1 MTFDTLLATIFYK
14 ARVSEAM
21 IWQRL
26 LHACVYASLFQ
37 AFSGI
42 PVFAQAQVTRN
53 SSVNNNKSLILKIR
67 HSLSAQSSATTSG
80 NTKLKTEANVNLA
93 PGSTIA
99 SQIGSDD
106 GVSTIE
112 FAS

>member
-1 MTFDTLLATIFYK
+1 M
-14 ARVSEAM
+14 
-21 IWQRL
+21 
-26 LHACVYASLFQ
+26 SLFK
-37 AFSGI
+37 AFSGG

-53 SSVNNNKSLILKIR
+53 SAVNNNKSLILKIR
-67 HSLSAQSSATTSG
+67 HTLSAQSSATTSG

-112 FAS
+112 FSSQEDSGQLSYWCIGQTLFLTIRHHDLRNCDS